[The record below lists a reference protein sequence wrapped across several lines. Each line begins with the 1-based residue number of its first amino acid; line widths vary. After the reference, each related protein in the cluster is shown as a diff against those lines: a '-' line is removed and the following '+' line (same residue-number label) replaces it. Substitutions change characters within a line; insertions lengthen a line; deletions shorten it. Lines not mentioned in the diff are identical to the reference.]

1 MPVDFAVAMK
11 YGDLQALAG
20 QLPILDTLIGATA
33 LVNRLTVVT
42 RNTADIGR
50 TGAPIHDPW
59 E

>member
-1 MPVDFAVAMK
+1 MK